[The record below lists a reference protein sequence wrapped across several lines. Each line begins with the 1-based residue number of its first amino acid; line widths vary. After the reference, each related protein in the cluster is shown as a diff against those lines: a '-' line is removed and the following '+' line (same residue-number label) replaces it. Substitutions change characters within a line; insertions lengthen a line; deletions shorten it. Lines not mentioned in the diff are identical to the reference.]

1 MVLNRKNQAAEGE
14 VPGPVRRWRKHK
26 VRAGLGVPF
35 TTLLLRGIVTW
46 CPEAGPQD
54 EASDWPCSGLVPAL
68 LTL

>member
-1 MVLNRKNQAAEGE
+1 MVLNGKNQAAEGE
-14 VPGPVRRWRKHK
+14 VPGPVRRWRKHTG
-26 VRAGLGVPF
+26 RAGLGVPF
-35 TTLLLRGIVTW
+35 TTRQSRRIVTW